1 MISVS
6 VQEEKLS
13 FLRTVCR
20 QVANTLN
27 RKDPDSLL
35 VRLGARQVS
44 VRSPLLDC
52 SVSYSEMFQIC
63 TLSLDQRMHFSPQL
77 LFLAVRRAVKSAI
90 QLWTSIRYCWTDA
103 EKTVNWWSKSWTLTT
118 EQEGTNQAIFN
129 YTYDQNGSL
138 SAGSVLR

>member
-1 MISVS
+1 MFS

-44 VRSPLLDC
+44 IRSPNWTAQLA
-52 SVSYSEMFQIC
+52 
-63 TLSLDQRMHFSPQL
+63 TLNGPRSAPSLWMNVPYALFPQTPVL
-77 LFLAVRRAVKSAI
+77 GNIKCAG
-90 QLWTSIRYCWTDA
+90 QLWKSMPYC
-103 EKTVNWWSKSWTLTT
+103 
-118 EQEGTNQAIFN
+118 
-129 YTYDQNGSL
+129 
-138 SAGSVLR
+138 